1 MVDNQYRSMAG
12 PFDRAAPP
20 VAIIDHHY
28 REHGKTYCYSNAG
41 HYQLAKHGLLPRTKC
56 QLSK

>member
-1 MVDNQYRSMAG
+1 MAG

-20 VAIIDHHY
+20 VAIIDQRY

-41 HYQLAKHGLLPRTKC
+41 HYQLVKHGLFPRTKC